1 MCIKFFNDKIK
12 KMDCT
17 DVSLVKVSVIAF
29 TLMVAKLW
37 DGILYLDWYWYLII
51 AVIIAIKP
59 LVKIF
64 RKK

>member
-12 KMDCT
+12 KMNCI

-37 DGILYLDWYWYLII
+37 VGILYLDWYWYLII
-51 AVIIAIKP
+51 AVILAIKP